1 MQLKIN
7 KSNLPSDLVA
17 GITFALVNIPQSMA
31 HALLAAVNPVYGL
44 YTLMLATPIGALFT
58 SAIFMNVSTTSALA
72 VASGDTLKLY
82 PESSKITVLVTLV
95 VMIGIFQILLG
106 VFRLGWITRFI
117 PFSVMTGFMTGV
129 AAMIII
135 GQLGDFTGYYSP
147 YSGKIV
153 QLADLLV
160 HRQSIIWSTLAI
172 GMLTIVLI
180 YGLSKTR
187 ISKFSLIFA
196 LVISSGLAL
205 LLNYFSAANIKLVR
219 DISEVPRSLPSLVLP
234 SPSLILALIV
244 PAIAVGIIGLVQGA
258 GVSQTFPNP
267 DGKFSNVS
275 RDFFGQGAANVAAGF
290 FGGIPAGGSSSGSA
304 LMMSAGARSRW
315 ANIFGG
321 ISVAIVVLLFA
332 NLVELVAMPALAG
345 LVIVAGIQMI
355 NVSAIQTVWQTN
367 RISRTIMFVT
377 FSSTLIMPL
386 QYAVLVGVA
395 ISILLMVFQQSNTIR
410 VVEWVVGESGWPVE
424 HPAPKK
430 LKSGRVTVLYIYGN
444 LFYAAADTF
453 EKSLPEVENARQA
466 VVILL
471 LRGYEDVGSTVNEV
485 LHRYTQALHASGGKL
500 ILAGVSPTLRAQ
512 LQRTGVLSLIG
523 KENIFPATKTIG
535 EAGNAALRAA
545 NEWLVEKSSENE
557 LIEEK
562 EAPNG

>member
-1 MQLKIN
+1 M
-7 KSNLPSDLVA
+7 
-17 GITFALVNIPQSMA
+17 
-31 HALLAAVNPVYGL
+31 
-44 YTLMLATPIGALFT
+44 
-58 SAIFMNVSTTSALA
+58 
-72 VASGDTLKLY
+72 
-82 PESSKITVLVTLV
+82 
-95 VMIGIFQILLG
+95 
-106 VFRLGWITRFI
+106 
-117 PFSVMTGFMTGV
+117 
-129 AAMIII
+129 
-135 GQLGDFTGYYSP
+135 
-147 YSGKIV
+147 
-153 QLADLLV
+153 
-160 HRQSIIWSTLAI
+160 
-172 GMLTIVLI
+172 LI
-180 YGLSKTR
+180 YGLAKTR

-205 LLNYFSAANIKLVR
+205 LLNYFFTANIKLVK

-244 PAIAVGIIGLVQGA
+244 PAIAIGIIGLVQGA

-367 RISRTIMFVT
+367 RISRTIMLVT
-377 FSSTLIMPL
+377 FGSTLMMPL

-430 LKSGRVTVLYIYGN
+430 LKSRRVTVLYTYGN
-444 LFYAAADTF
+444 LFYAAADAF

-485 LHRYTQALHASGGKL
+485 LHRYTQALQASGGKL
-500 ILAGVSPTLRAQ
+500 ILAGVSPALRAQ
-512 LQRTGVLSLIG
+512 LQRTGMLSLIG

-545 NEWLVEKSSENE
+545 NEWLVEKSSESQ

-562 EAPNG
+562 EVPNG